1 MATNN
6 RLIWKTLGIGA
17 VAAMSGAIGLVLV
30 EPGLAQSGFST
41 VKKLDGSWSGGGTVK
56 PLSGGSE
63 HINCKVK
70 YNVKVS
76 NFTQQIDCSGPK
88 TKFDIDGDLNLQGTN
103 IEGKWT
109 DTVRGYTGG
118 ASGSVEAGKINM
130 RIEGPDFTGR
140 MDIAV
145 SGNSQTVSVTQ
156 YDVKS
161 KGYKH
166 VADIKLHR

>member
-1 MATNN
+1 MAVNN
-6 RLIWKTLGIGA
+6 QLIWKTLQVGA
-17 VAAMSGAIGLVLV
+17 VAAMSGAIGMVMV

-41 VKKLDGSWSGGGTVK
+41 VKKLDGSWSGGGTIK

-76 NFTQQIDCSGPK
+76 NFTQQIDCSGTK

-103 IEGKWT
+103 ISGKWT

-118 ASGSVEAGKINM
+118 ASGSVGDNKLDM

-145 SGNSQTVSVTQ
+145 SGQTQTVSVTQ
-156 YDVKS
+156 FDVKS
-161 KGYKH
+161 GKYKN
-166 VADIKLHR
+166 VANIKLHR